1 MNEEPAPHQV
11 LKNQSSFAMAISGVA
26 ILLGISMLFILNNQ
40 YNPPQQPALPVATT
54 TAVLIV
60 PAQIAK
66 DAVRIERVSLP
77 QAGFLAVRAI
87 DKDRLGQIVE
97 ISRYLTAGTHSD
109 ITISLGDFYEGGEEL
124 IVMAYEDTGSDQT
137 FNDLDQPLTIHEVPL
152 AAYVSSGAV
161 VPASIVINNANADT
175 PHIMGGTAM
184 ATVRY
189 TDTGFE
195 PVELAV
201 PVGAMVQFVNQ
212 STKQMW
218 VASNEHPAHSILP
231 TFDQFQTGDQYVY
244 VFDTDGA
251 WEYHDHLNPTA
262 GGVVT
267 VTARELN

>member
-1 MNEEPAPHQV
+1 MNEESTPHQV
-11 LKNQSSFAMAISGVA
+11 LKNQASLAMAVSGVV
-26 ILLGISMLFILNNQ
+26 ILLGICLVLVINNQ
-40 YNPPQQPALPVATT
+40 NNPPQEPVPTVATT

-60 PAQIAK
+60 PAQVTK
-66 DAVRIERVSLP
+66 DSVRVDRVSLP

-97 ISRYLTAGTHSD
+97 ISRYLTAGTHID

-124 IVMAYEDTGSDQT
+124 IVMAYEDTGGDQT

-152 AAYVSSGAV
+152 AVYVSSGAV
-161 VPASIVINNANADT
+161 VPASIVINNAKADT
-175 PHIMGGTAM
+175 PHMMGGAAM

-195 PVELAV
+195 PSELAV
-201 PVGAMVQFVNQ
+201 PVGTMVLFVNA
-212 STKQMW
+212 STKEMW

-231 TFDQFQTGDQYVY
+231 TFDQFKTGTEYSY
-244 VFDTDGA
+244 SFDTAGT

-267 VTARELN
+267 VTTRE